1 MDIQQLR
8 SWIFELYAPLE
19 DERQYIV
26 FDAARGNLLI
36 DIPPYSERALR
47 LIQGAGR
54 ASLLLATNAARA
66 AEAHRYRETLGVQI
80 AVHEDDAAAV
90 SGGADLVLK
99 PDDLVRP
106 DTRVFRV
113 KNKGQGATVV
123 LVRKSGGVLFSGDLD
138 LASEGAKQ
146 LMPLT
151 FSSVLSSKR
160 APIWNAGRDTLMQL
174 QRELPRSRKQFG
186 ILLPP
191 PWDRAYKGRLEDKMY
206 HHDVIVPQEDTAA
219 RVAAMG
225 PATLVVASAT
235 RETLER
241 AKRPLPSRGVANGDG
256 AGAPPSPPAPS
267 APPAPSVQP
276 RAAAGAPA
284 PATPREPRPR
294 PKPFA
299 EDWRA
304 TSTDRPAT
312 TIANAATDIVPE
324 ATGFKP
330 RPLGERFRH
339 VPIEDLVGSPYVD
352 YIWGG
357 IDVSPDGAEVAF
369 AWNKTGTFEI
379 YSAPIERERIFQLT
393 DAKERSVSPRWAP
406 DASQLACLRDRGGNE
421 RFDIWL
427 VDRDGEKER
436 NLTNE
441 PDVMHRDITW
451 SPDGSHIAYV
461 ANADGKGFAI
471 HVVDVATGTKR
482 ALTEGKFD
490 DALPR
495 WSPDGKRILFS
506 SRRDSV
512 RTNSDLYV
520 ISVDGGTAT
529 KLETRDVD
537 GESLEGDWSDD
548 GSRIAFATNIRRRYE
563 VAVATLEDDRVTRV
577 EPLTKSIYDETS
589 PAWRPDGRAVLYLH
603 NEEAEVSIRRVF
615 VVSHAD
621 HAVAD
626 RPGVHQSIRVGSDG
640 DQVAYLFSGAREP
653 WDVYVTR
660 ERMTEPRRLT
670 RSLPATIDPATLV
683 EPVHVRYPGAMGSE
697 IPALLYIPHAEA
709 IRGDGPP
716 PAIVHVHGGPTS
728 QHYRWWDRASQW
740 FANNGYVV
748 LAPNVRGSTGY
759 GREFQEGN
767 RQDWGGKDLEDVVK
781 GIDWLAKQR
790 IADPKRVGIYGG
802 SYGGYLTLMSL
813 AMYPDRYA
821 AGVSVVGVV
830 SWNTMYE
837 TTRGD
842 LREYLTREFGDPKR
856 DAERYRERSPL
867 THVSKIESPLMILQ
881 GENDPRV
888 PLAEAEQVVAALR
901 SAGKMHEYYVYKGEG
916 HGFRTRENMIDSV
929 RRAGE
934 WFDRYLLRA

>member
-8 SWIFELYAPLE
+8 SWIFELYTPLD

-66 AEAHRYRETLGVQI
+66 AEAHRYRETLGIQI

-90 SGGADLVLK
+90 VGGADLVLK

-106 DTRVFRV
+106 DTRVLRV
-113 KNKGQGATVV
+113 KGAHQGATVV

-146 LMPLT
+146 LIPLA
-151 FSSVLSSKR
+151 FSAVLSSKR
-160 APIWNAGRDTLMQL
+160 APVWNAGRDVLLQL
-174 QRELPRSRKQFG
+174 QRELPKPRKQFG

-191 PWDRAYKGRLEDKMY
+191 PWDRAYQGRLEDKMY
-206 HHDVIVPQEDTAA
+206 HHDVIVPKEDTAA
-219 RVAAMG
+219 REAAMG

-235 RETLER
+235 RETQEA
-241 AKRPLPSRGVANGDG
+241 AKRPLPSRGALAGDG
-256 AGAPPSPPAPS
+256 AGATA
-267 APPAPSVQP
+267 
-276 RAAAGAPA
+276 APA
-284 PATPREPRPR
+284 REPRPR

-304 TSTDRPAT
+304 TSTERPPT
-312 TIANAATDIVPE
+312 TIANPPTDIVPS
-324 ATGFKP
+324 AADFKP
-330 RPLGERFRH
+330 RSIGERFRR
-339 VPIEDLVGSPYVD
+339 VPIADLVGSPYVD
-352 YIWGG
+352 YVWGG
-357 IDVSPDGAEVAF
+357 IDLSPDGAEVAF
-369 AWNKTGTFEI
+369 AWNRSGTFEI
-379 YSAPIERERIFQLT
+379 YSAPIDRERIYQLT
-393 DAKERSVSPRWAP
+393 DAKERSVSPRWSP
-406 DASQLACLRDRGGNE
+406 DAKQLAFLRDRGGNE

-427 VDRDGEKER
+427 VDRDGETER
-436 NLTNE
+436 NLTDE
-441 PDVMHRDITW
+441 PDVMHRDIAW
-451 SPDGSHIAYV
+451 SPEGSRIAYV
-461 ANADGKGFAI
+461 ANAGGKAFAV
-471 HVVDVATGTKR
+471 HVVDVATGRKR
-482 ALTEGKFD
+482 SLTDGELD

-495 WSPDGKRILFS
+495 WSPDGTRLLFS
-506 SRRDSV
+506 SRREPV
-512 RTNSDLYV
+512 RTNSDLFL
-520 ISVDGGTAT
+520 ISADGGAIT
-529 KLETRDVD
+529 KLETRGAD
-537 GESLEGDWSDD
+537 GESVEGAWSRD
-548 GSRIAFATNIRRRYE
+548 GARIAFTTNIRRRYE
-563 VAVATLEDDRVTRV
+563 VAVADLGGDRVARV
-577 EPLTKSIYDETS
+577 EPLTKSIFDES
-589 PAWRPDGRAVLYLH
+589 APAWRPDGRAVLYLH

-626 RPGVHQSIRVGSDG
+626 RPGVHQSIRVGPDG
-640 DQVAYLFSGAREP
+640 DEVAYLFSGAREP

-660 ERMTEPRRLT
+660 ERMTEPLRLT
-670 RSLPATIDPATLV
+670 RSLPATIDPETLV
-683 EPVHVRYPGAMGSE
+683 EPIHVRYPGAMGSE
-697 IPALLYIPHAEA
+697 IPALLYVPYAEA
-709 IRGDGPP
+709 LRGEGPL

-748 LAPNVRGSTGY
+748 LAPNIRGSTGY

-767 RQDWGGKDLEDVVK
+767 RHDWGGKDLEDVVK
-781 GIDWLAKQR
+781 GVEWLANQR

-802 SYGGYLTLMSL
+802 SYGGYTTLMAL
-813 AMYPDRYA
+813 GMYPDRFA

-830 SWNTMYE
+830 SWKTMYE

-842 LREYLTREFGDPKR
+842 LREYLVREFGDPEM
-856 DAERYRERSPL
+856 DADRYRQRSPL
-867 THVSKIESPLMILQ
+867 THVAKIDAPLLILQ

-888 PLAEAEQVVAALR
+888 PLSEAEQVVAALR

>member
-8 SWIFELYAPLE
+8 SWIFELYTPLD

-26 FDAARGNLLI
+26 FDAQRGNLLI
-36 DIPPYSERALR
+36 DIPLFSERALR

-66 AEAHRYRETLGVQI
+66 ADAHRYRETLGVQI

-90 SGGADLVLK
+90 QGGADLVLK
-99 PDDLVRP
+99 PEDLVRP
-106 DTRVFRV
+106 DTSVFRV
-113 KNKGQGATVV
+113 KGGGKGATVV

-146 LMPLT
+146 LMPLQ

-160 APIWNAGRDTLMQL
+160 APIWNAGRDMLLQL
-174 QRELPRSRKQFG
+174 QRELPKPRKQFG

-191 PWDRAYKGRLEDKMY
+191 PWDRLYKGRLEDKMS
-206 HHDVIVPQEDTAA
+206 HHDVIVPKEDTAA
-219 RVAAMG
+219 REAAMG

-235 RETLER
+235 REMIES
-241 AKRPLPSRGVANGDG
+241 AKRPSQTGRPAGDG
-256 AGAPPSPPAPS
+256 AGAPPAQPRVSATA
-267 APPAPSVQP
+267 APPAS
-276 RAAAGAPA
+276 GATPA
-284 PATPREPRPR
+284 PREPRPR

-304 TSTDRPAT
+304 TSTERPPT
-312 TIANAATDIVPE
+312 TIANAATDIVP
-324 ATGFKP
+324 AAAGFKP

-352 YIWGG
+352 YVWGG
-357 IDVSPDGAEVAF
+357 IDLSPDGTEVAF
-369 AWNKTGTFEI
+369 SWNKSGTFEI
-379 YSAPIERERIFQLT
+379 YSAPIERERIYQLT
-393 DAKERSVSPRWAP
+393 DAKERSVSPRWSP
-406 DASQLACLRDRGGNE
+406 DAKQLAFLRDVGGNE
-421 RFDIWL
+421 RLDIWL
-427 VDRDGEKER
+427 VDRDGESER
-436 NLTNE
+436 NLTSE
-441 PDVMHRDITW
+441 PDVTHRDIEW
-451 SPDGSHIAYV
+451 SPDGARIAYV
-461 ANADGKGFAI
+461 ANAGGKGFAV
-471 HVVDVATGTKR
+471 HVVDVATGQKR
-482 ALTEGKFD
+482 SLTDGKYD
-490 DALPR
+490 DAQPR
-495 WSPDGKRILFS
+495 WSPDGKRLLFW
-506 SRRDSV
+506 SRREDV

-520 ISVDGGTAT
+520 ISADGGAPT
-529 KLETRDVD
+529 KLETREAD
-537 GESLEGDWSDD
+537 GESLDGDWSSD
-548 GSRIAFATNIRRRYE
+548 GSRIAFTTNVRRRYE
-563 VAVATLEDDRVTRV
+563 VAVATLDGDKVTRV
-577 EPLTKSIYDETS
+577 EPLTKSIFDETL
-589 PAWRPDGRAVLYLH
+589 PAWRPDGRAILYLH
-603 NEEAEVSIRRVF
+603 NEDAEVSVRRVF

-626 RPGVHQSIRVGSDG
+626 RPGVHNSVRVGPDG
-640 DQVAYLFSGAREP
+640 DLVAYLFSGAREP

-683 EPVHVRYPGAMGSE
+683 EPIHVRYSGAMGSD

-709 IRGDGPP
+709 IRGDGSP
-716 PAIVHVHGGPTS
+716 PAIIHVHGGPTS

-748 LAPNVRGSTGY
+748 LAPNIRGSTGY

-781 GIDWLAKQR
+781 GIEWLAKQR

-802 SYGGYLTLMSL
+802 SYGGYMTLMAL
-813 AMYPDRYA
+813 AKYPDRFA

-830 SWNTMYE
+830 SWQTMYD

-842 LREYLTREFGDPKR
+842 LREYLVREFGDPTR
-856 DAERYRERSPL
+856 DAERYRDRSPL
-867 THVSKIESPLMILQ
+867 THVSKIEAPLLVLQ

-888 PLAEAEQVVAALR
+888 PLSEAEQVVAAMR
-901 SAGKMHEYYVYKGEG
+901 AAGKMHEYYVYKGEG